1 MPSKS
6 SAFIDF
12 TEAAYDLDSSYDRW
26 LPQLIRAG
34 APFLDRG
41 LGVLAI
47 TCVRPP
53 RPGPLV
59 VDQLH
64 VASGPDD
71 LVERVESF
79 LRQSGTDLLWPI
91 SRPGMPKTLSEVTR
105 KYNPATFSAIMR
117 YFDFAEDA
125 LGISAFDP
133 NGRGVFL
140 ITALPKRTTLTL
152 RRRERWQMLAA
163 HFGAGYRLRRALREL
178 GSRSPDQAML
188 PFGAE
193 VAIDATSFRITEATG
208 QAKTKTAVAALR
220 EAAVRV
226 DRSRGRLRE
235 DDPEEALVLWRAL
248 VRGRWSTVDWFDSDG
263 RRFMLGIPNTPG
275 ISDPRGLT
283 ERETQVVEY
292 AMTGLTNKMIG
303 YNLGLSKARVSAL
316 MASAMR
322 KLGAHTRVEL
332 MKKVQDFGPLS

>member
-1 MPSKS
+1 MPSTS

-12 TEAAYDLDSSYDRW
+12 TEAAYDLGASHERW

-41 LGVLAI
+41 VGILAI

-53 RPGPLV
+53 EPGPLV
-59 VDQLH
+59 IDQLH

-71 LVERVESF
+71 FVERVEAF
-79 LRQSGTDLLWPI
+79 LRDVGTEILWPI

-105 KYNPATFSAIMR
+105 DHAPATFSTIMR
-117 YFDFAEDA
+117 YFDFAKDG
-125 LGISAFDP
+125 LGMSAFDP
-133 NGRGVFL
+133 DRRGVFL
-140 ITALPKRTTLTL
+140 ITALPKKTSLTL

-163 HFGAGYRLRRALREL
+163 HFGAGYRLRRGIRQLESQPCDDSL
-178 GSRSPDQAML
+178 L

-193 VAIDATSFRITEATG
+193 AIIDTTGFRITEATG
-208 QAKTKTAVAALR
+208 RAKTKTALAALR
-220 EAAVRV
+220 EAVVRV
-226 DRSRGRLRE
+226 DRSRGRLRK
-235 DDPEEALVLWRAL
+235 DDPEEALKLWRAL

-275 ISDPRGLT
+275 VEDPRGLT

-292 AMTGLTNKMIG
+292 AVTGLSNKMIG
-303 YNLGLSKARVSAL
+303 YHLGLSKARVSAL
-316 MASAMR
+316 MASATR

-332 MKKVQDFGPLS
+332 IKKIQDFGPLS